1 MAGWISQLERRFL
14 DVRYR
19 SSEILVKRM
28 VERSAAEEVLK
39 TIEGYAN
46 RYRYD
51 LQWGAIEHNIKN
63 REVSLPNRFVP
74 VTKLQLKGL

>member
-1 MAGWISQLERRFL
+1 
-14 DVRYR
+14 
-19 SSEILVKRM
+19 M